1 MTEQLL
7 FGDLGADEAARLTAD
22 ALGGLDDGE
31 LYAQHVISESLAFD
45 DGRLKVATFDVGSG
59 FGLRGVI
66 GETTAFAHANDLSE
80 PAIRRAAETISVV
93 REGQNRSMA
102 LPSPPP
108 RRSNRKLYTDADPVS
123 AIPFAA
129 KVALLQQ
136 IDAAA
141 RDADPRVVQVSVS
154 LAASHSHIGI
164 LRADGQRFFDIRPL
178 VRLNVSI
185 VAEKDGRRETGS
197 WGLGG
202 RWLPDRLFDEAVW
215 RRALDLALAQAMTNL
230 ESVSAP
236 AGEMAVVLGPG
247 WPGILFHEAVGHGL
261 EGDFNRKGLSA
272 FSGRIGERV
281 AAPGVTVIDDGT
293 MEGRRGSL
301 SMDDEGT
308 PTSATT
314 LIEDGYLRGYMQ
326 DRMNAR
332 LMGVAP
338 TGNGRRESFAHAPM
352 PRMTNTYLA
361 AGTEDPEAIL
371 ARVDKGIY
379 AKSFG
384 GGQVDITSGK
394 FTFSCT
400 EAWRIEKG
408 RLTVPL
414 KGATLIGNGPE
425 VIRRIRAI
433 GTDLALD
440 EGIGTCGKGGQSVPA
455 GVGQPTLLIEG
466 LTVGGTA

>member
-1 MTEQLL
+1 MTEALL
-7 FGDLGADEAARLTAD
+7 FGALGADDAARLTAD
-22 ALGGLDDGE
+22 ALEGLEDGE
-31 LYAQHVISESLAFD
+31 LYAQHVVSESLAFD
-45 DGRLKVATFDVGSG
+45 DGRLKVATFDVGAG
-59 FGLRGVI
+59 FGLRGVT
-66 GETTAFAHANDLSE
+66 GETTAFAHANDISE
-80 PAIRRAAETISVV
+80 PAIRRAAETLAVV
-93 REGQNRSMA
+93 RFGRPVPAAAPQ
-102 LPSPPP
+102 
-108 RRSNRKLYTDADPVS
+108 RSNQRLYTDADPVA
-123 AIPFAA
+123 AIPFAE
-129 KVALLQQ
+129 KVALLQR

-164 LRADGQRFFDIRPL
+164 LRADGGRYTDVRPL

-185 VAEKDGRRETGS
+185 VAETNGRRESGS

-202 RWLPDRLFDEAVW
+202 RWLPGRLFDEQEW
-215 RRALDLALAQAMTNL
+215 RRAIDLALAQALTNL
-230 ESVSAP
+230 ESVPAP
-236 AGEMAVVLGPG
+236 AGEMTVVLGPG

-281 AAPGVTVIDDGT
+281 AAPGVTVIDDGSI
-293 MEGRRGSL
+293 EGRRGSL
-301 SMDDEGT
+301 SIDDEGT
-308 PTSATT
+308 PTSATV

-332 LMGVAP
+332 LMGVEP
-338 TGNGRRESFAHAPM
+338 TGNGRRESFAHPPM

-361 AGTEDPEAIL
+361 AGKDDPDEII
-371 ARVDKGIY
+371 ARVANGIY

-408 RLTVPL
+408 RLTVPV
-414 KGATLIGNGPE
+414 KGATLIGNGPD

-433 GTDLALD
+433 GHDLALD
-440 EGIGTCGKGGQSVPA
+440 EGIGTCGKAGQSVPA
-455 GVGQPTLLIEG
+455 GVGQPTLLVEG